1 MDGAA
6 WPDPDRGHVEGA
18 LVDEFPLVEASGD
31 GAELLELGKAALGLP
46 TPIPPGGRGTA
57 GHRRRQMAGPLRRR
71 AVRAEM
77 GALAL
82 AIVKA
87 RNGDGH
93 QVG

>member
-18 LVDEFPLVEASGD
+18 LVDEFPLVEAGGD

-57 GHRRRQMAGPLRRR
+57 GTPTPTDGR
-71 AVRAEM
+71 AAPTPCCSR
-77 GALAL
+77 
-82 AIVKA
+82 
-87 RNGDGH
+87 
-93 QVG
+93 